1 MYQDTRCRIK
11 FSNEFGSEFS
21 SHCGVKQG
29 DVLIP
34 LLFSLFIDDLVT
46 NLKFSVVIKNISV
59 NSIYIFY
66 NDIKS
71 FQNA

>member
-34 LLFSLFIDDLVT
+34 LLFSLFIDDLV
-46 NLKFSVVIKNISV
+46 NKFKIFSYDKEYFSKLHL
-59 NSIYIFY
+59 YIL
-66 NDIKS
+66 
-71 FQNA
+71 